1 MRFLFITGGSP
12 ACVFA
17 VAPLASAVRNA
28 GHEVFMAA
36 NEDLMADVTGA
47 GVPGISMTPHPVKH
61 FVWKDRAGTELTV
74 PWDREGELLHL
85 GRAFGRMAAAGLDV
99 LLELVGDWRPDL
111 VVGGAL
117 SYAAPLVAAHLG
129 VPYVRHAW
137 DMTPTTDLDPG
148 AEEELQPEL
157 RRLGLDRLPAPA
169 LFVDIRPPSLRGA
182 DTPEVPNSLTMRW
195 VPGSRQRR
203 LERWMYTR
211 QGDRPRALVTAGS
224 RPYIPQHVDLLP
236 RLTKTLSASGVEV
249 LLAGPQE
256 LVEGLGGGLGEVKA
270 GWIPL
275 EVAARTCDLMVH
287 HGGGVTT
294 MGALNVGLPQLMLP
308 RSNYQIDS
316 TRDVAAFGA
325 GLMLTPGED
334 TIEEIEKGC
343 LELLSNPS
351 YASRAGHLAAE
362 IATLPSPAEVVGS
375 LEDRV
380 TA

>member
-36 NEDLMADVTGA
+36 SEDLMADVTGA
-47 GVPGISMTPHPVKH
+47 GLPGISMTPLPIKE
-61 FVWKDRAGTELTV
+61 FVWKDRSGTELAV

-99 LLELVGDWRPDL
+99 LLELVGDWRPDV

-129 VPYVRHAW
+129 VPCVRHAW
-137 DMTPTTDLDPG
+137 DMTPTADIDPG

-157 RRLGLDRLPAPA
+157 KRLGLGPVLPAPD
-169 LFVDIRPPSLRGA
+169 LFVDIAPPSLRRPDA
-182 DTPEVPNSLTMRW
+182 PEALTMRW
-195 VPGSRQRR
+195 IPGSRQRR

-211 QGDRPRALVTAGS
+211 EGDRPRALVTAGS

-236 RLTKTLSASGVEV
+236 RLTTTLSASGVEV

-256 LVEGLGGGLGEVKA
+256 LVEELGGGLGDVKA

-275 EVAARTCDLMVH
+275 EVAAPTCDLVVH

-294 MGALNVGLPQLMLP
+294 MGALNVGVPQLMLP
-308 RSNYQIDS
+308 KSNYQVES
-316 TRDVAAFGA
+316 TRPVAEFGA

-334 TIEEIEKGC
+334 TIEAIEKSC
-343 LELLSNPS
+343 LDLLSNPA
-351 YASRAGHLAAE
+351 YGSRARRLAEE
-362 IATLPSPAEVVGS
+362 IATLPAPAEVVGA
-375 LEDRV
+375 LEDLV
-380 TA
+380 KS